1 MTIKGID
8 LINALQTMKD
18 AEVAFHGSVLLYD
31 NNKCSVSSLYE
42 NAKDQA
48 EKRIKN
54 NGN

>member
-1 MTIKGID
+1 MVIKGID
-8 LINALQTMKD
+8 LLNVLETMKD

-31 NNKCSVSSLYE
+31 NDKCSVSSLYE

-48 EKRIKN
+48 EKREKL

>member
-18 AEVAFHGSVLLYD
+18 ADVVFRGSVLLYD
-31 NNKCSVSSLYE
+31 NDKCQVLSLYE

-48 EKRIKN
+48 EKRKKQ
-54 NGN
+54 